1 METKKELGQHFLINE
16 GVAQRI
22 ASLLKDENLILEVG
36 GGRGAL
42 TEKLI
47 NLNTKIVVL
56 ELDRDMVSFLK
67 KRFEKV
73 YDFYLIRGD
82 GRNLKVRKE
91 CSVCGNLPYNM
102 AKPIIKNFIKQFEF
116 VRKMVFMVQREVAE
130 TIVAESGSRS
140 FNKFSVLCQLYYTTK
155 KVFDVKP
162 GSFNPKPRVD
172 SSVVVFERKPTYT
185 NINSTFFRFLDKL
198 FSHPR
203 KTVKNNLK
211 MDLGNSINMKR
222 PSDLTID
229 EIIEIWRKRWQ
240 AQ

>member
-1 METKKELGQHFLINE
+1 MEAKKELGQHFLTNE

-22 ASLLKDENLILEVG
+22 ASLLKDENLILEIG

-47 NLNTKIVVL
+47 SLDAKIVVL
-56 ELDRDMVSFLK
+56 ELDRDMVNFLK
-67 KRFEKV
+67 RRFGKGN
-73 YDFYLIRGD
+73 FYLIRGD
-82 GRNLKVRKE
+82 GRTLKVRKE

-102 AKPIIKNFIKQFEF
+102 AKPIIRNFIEQVAFIK
-116 VRKMVFMVQREVAE
+116 KMVFMVQKEVAD
-130 TIVAESGSRS
+130 TIVAESGNRN
-140 FNKFSVLCQLYYTTK
+140 FNKFSVLCQLYYFTK

-162 GSFNPKPRVD
+162 GSFTPKPKVD
-172 SSVVVFERKPTYT
+172 SSVVIFERKSTYP
-185 NINSTFFRFLDKL
+185 NINSTFFRFLDRL

-211 MDLGNSINMKR
+211 MDLGKSINMKR

-229 EIIEIWRKRWQ
+229 EIIDIWRRRWQ
-240 AQ
+240 VQ

>member
-1 METKKELGQHFLINE
+1 MEAKKEFGQHFLTNE
-16 GVAQRI
+16 GAALRI

-36 GGRGAL
+36 GGKGAL

-47 NLNTKIVVL
+47 SLNAKVVVL
-56 ELDRDMVSFLK
+56 ELDRDMVNFLK
-67 KRFEKV
+67 IRLKKSG
-73 YDFYLIRGD
+73 DFYLIRGD
-82 GRNLKVRKE
+82 GRDLKVRKE

-102 AKPIIKNFIKQFEF
+102 AKPIIKNFIEQFKF
-116 VRKMVFMVQREVAE
+116 VKKMVFMVQKEVAE
-130 TIVAESGSRS
+130 TIVAKSGNRN
-140 FNKFSVLCQLYYTTK
+140 FNRFSVLCQLYYTTK

-172 SSVVVFERKPTYT
+172 SSVVIFERKPSFPEVD
-185 NINSTFFRFLDKL
+185 STFFRFLDKL

-211 MDLGNSINMKR
+211 IDLGEIINMKR

-229 EIIEIWRKRWQ
+229 EIIEIWRRKWQ
-240 AQ
+240 TQ